1 MQSSIKNYKGYFI
14 ILFIIILII
23 IIFMIQFK
31 LEPSEDD
38 FKVVK
43 LNVSGMTCQKCE
55 RSVKKTVKR
64 LKGID
69 TVEIDYESGN
79 GYVKFNKTKTSQS
92 EILKILELSGYLSEI
107 RKPVKAKLID
117 YNVRF
122 KTK

>member
-1 MQSSIKNYKGYFI
+1 MLSNIKNYKGYFI
-14 ILFIIILII
+14 IFFIIILTI

-31 LEPSEDD
+31 LQPSEDD

-55 RSVKKTVKR
+55 RSVIKTVKR

-69 TVEIDYESGN
+69 TVEIDYETGN

-92 EILKILELSGYLSEI
+92 EILKTLELSGYLSEI